1 MASWTNWSGGSG
13 TKKVSKEVAEKIGEI
28 EPPMAHGKKRPR
40 SGLFMQIAP
49 VVVAVAVAA
58 VIILTTTK

>member
-1 MASWTNWSGGSG
+1 
-13 TKKVSKEVAEKIGEI
+13 VSKEVAEKIGEI